1 MGSVMIA
8 LNRQFIPG
16 KISAA
21 QESNSSINEG
31 ILSLSALPLMNWVK
45 KANSTSLTVIPYKLH
60 GDFSSCCVPKVVD
73 PGMKAAEAHIIP

>member
-8 LNRQFIPG
+8 LNRRFISG

-21 QESNSSINEG
+21 QASNNSISEG

-45 KANSTSLTVIPYKLH
+45 KANSASQTVIPYKLQ
-60 GDFSSCCVPKVVD
+60 GDLISSCVPKVVD
-73 PGMKAAEAHIIP
+73 PAEARIIP